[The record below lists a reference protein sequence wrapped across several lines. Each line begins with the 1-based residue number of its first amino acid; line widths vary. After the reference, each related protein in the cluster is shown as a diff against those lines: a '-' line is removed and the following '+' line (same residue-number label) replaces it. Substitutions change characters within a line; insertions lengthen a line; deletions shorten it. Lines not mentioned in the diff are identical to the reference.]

1 MCDLMLSSQAVLF
14 YQTKGVFEM
23 TQLKWWMRLV
33 GGFYIFLAV
42 LSLPPIRANGFLSV
56 FPELAGQQTTLAFEL
71 LIDAWVMFG
80 LELGVIGVMLIV
92 FSRAPL
98 QALSLV
104 YTVIGLE
111 IVRGIVDDIYMIMRG
126 YSVGFYI
133 GFIIIHLLVIITGLA
148 FSRQRATMPKTAG
161 IA

>member
-1 MCDLMLSSQAVLF
+1 
-14 YQTKGVFEM
+14 M

-42 LSLPPIRANGFLSV
+42 INLPPVRANGFLSM
-56 FPELAGQQTTLAFEL
+56 FPELAGQQILLAFEL
-71 LIDAWVMFG
+71 LIDTWVMFG

-111 IVRGIVDDIYMIMRG
+111 IVRGVLDDIYMITRG
-126 YSVGFYI
+126 YPVGFYI
-133 GFIIIHLLVIITGLA
+133 GFIAVHLLIIVTGLA
-148 FSRQRATMPKTAG
+148 FSRQRATMPKLAG

>member
-1 MCDLMLSSQAVLF
+1 MKQ
-14 YQTKGVFEM
+14 
-23 TQLKWWMRLV
+23 QLKWWMRLV

-42 LSLPPIRANGFLSV
+42 MSLPPIRANGFLSV
-56 FPELAGQQTTLAFEL
+56 FPELAGQQATLAFEL

-111 IVRGIVDDIYMIMRG
+111 IVRGVLDDIYMITRG

-133 GFIIIHLLVIITGLA
+133 GFIAVHLLIIVTGLA
-148 FSRQRATMPKTAG
+148 FSRQRAAELKPVG
-161 IA
+161 IG

>member
-1 MCDLMLSSQAVLF
+1 MKQ
-14 YQTKGVFEM
+14 
-23 TQLKWWMRLV
+23 QLKWWMRLV

-42 LSLPPIRANGFLSV
+42 MSLPPIRANAFVNV
-56 FPELAGQQTTLAFEL
+56 FPELAGQQATLAFEL

-80 LELGVIGVMLIV
+80 LELGVIGVMLML

-111 IVRGIVDDIYMIMRG
+111 IVRGVVDDIYMIMRG
-126 YSVGFYI
+126 YSAGFYL
-133 GFIIIHLLVIITGLA
+133 GFITVHLLIIVTGLA
-148 FSRQRATMPKTAG
+148 FSRQRATMSEAVG